1 MKLVEVVPLTTVK
14 TIARLTYFSNLPL
27 NLGDLVT
34 VEINKRKVFGVVSLL
49 EDAADRKQEIR
60 NVEFS
65 LKKVDSVTI
74 PNLIDEQI
82 VLAMRDAASFA
93 GTNLSTFLSLYL
105 PIDFLKNEKLN
116 FKIDQSRYKLHGIE
130 LTRYD
135 SIGNIKQIIREKFA
149 RDESVIIICPTIVSA
164 ENLKSNLESGIEDS
178 TIVYHSDISKKEKD
192 RTFKQIF
199 SNKKV
204 CLISTPN
211 IVGLFCHNPY
221 TIIIHEEE
229 SKYYDHVLE
238 RVNARNIF
246 YFLAKS
252 LGIETILTSRT
263 PSLEHY
269 YLSLTEMR
277 SPLLVQNYAKEKILF
292 SKMNDRDH
300 KPYSMYF
307 SYELK
312 LMMDEC
318 VKENKK
324 VVLYSQR
331 KGISSSSVC
340 ADCGESVKCETCDKD
355 LCLFTSD
362 NTRYYRCLECKTKI
376 KLDRE
381 IVCKVCDGMRIN
393 TLGVGTEG
401 LVLDLATLY
410 PDTNIYIMDGDHV
423 KSKREALKLYEK
435 FSESGG
441 VLVGTEMMLP
451 IIRDIDLIGLIS
463 IDTYFSLPEYN
474 TDEEALGTT
483 LLLANSLSQNGRIVI
498 QSRRKSHIW
507 DFAQSA
513 SLKKYYESE
522 LDNRNETKLP
532 PFSYVISFDLPDNI
546 NPPEFIH
553 DHTSEY
559 YNIKSR
565 NFTRHIFFIPRK
577 TWQEDPSLRL
587 NIVNLL
593 ITYNL
598 EVNGRSILK
607 GL

>member
-14 TIARLTYFSNLPL
+14 TLARLTYFSNLPL

-65 LKKVDSVTI
+65 LKKVNSVTI
-74 PNLIDEQI
+74 PNFIDEQI

-116 FKIDQSRYKLHGIE
+116 FKIDQSKYKLHGIE

-164 ENLKSNLESGIEDS
+164 ENLKSSLESGIEDS

-292 SKMNDRDH
+292 SKMNDREH
-300 KPYSMYF
+300 RPYSMYF

-318 VKENKK
+318 IKESKK
-324 VVLYSQR
+324 IVLYSQR

-381 IVCKVCDGMRIN
+381 IVCKVCGGMRIN

-435 FSESGG
+435 FTETGG

-483 LLLANSLSQNGRIVI
+483 LLLANSLSHG
-498 QSRRKSHIW
+498 
-507 DFAQSA
+507 
-513 SLKKYYESE
+513 
-522 LDNRNETKLP
+522 
-532 PFSYVISFDLPDNI
+532 
-546 NPPEFIH
+546 
-553 DHTSEY
+553 
-559 YNIKSR
+559 
-565 NFTRHIFFIPRK
+565 
-577 TWQEDPSLRL
+577 
-587 NIVNLL
+587 
-593 ITYNL
+593 
-598 EVNGRSILK
+598 EV
-607 GL
+607 